1 MATTIS
7 VNNILSN
14 SVFEERIGKDETVEY
29 VEDLIFKIASTV
41 LEINPVGV
49 HLFALYHQK
58 LNLWLCPNQRLNSLQ
73 ADLKLVDLHFVL
85 KIRFLPFTSLD
96 LFVRRSIV
104 VMHFFFIISFSFFLF
119 NFTVSEE
126 RSESI

>member
-41 LEINPVGV
+41 LGINPVGV

-73 ADLKLVDLHFVL
+73 ADLKLVDLQFVL

-96 LFVRRSIV
+96 LFVRCSLV
-104 VMHFFFIISFSFFLF
+104 VMHFSFSSHYFCFFLILPF
-119 NFTVSEE
+119 
-126 RSESI
+126 